1 MVSTPIAKSSFIQIS
16 FRWYIPKNP
25 DPFIGN
31 AKQKIGLKRLDP
43 GFLPLE
49 RFSPHRFP
57 IGTIDLGH
65 SFQVLWSKNGV
76 LERPAYQILNPRHL
90 T

>member
-43 GFLPLE
+43 GFLPLD
-49 RFSPHRFP
+49 RFSP
-57 IGTIDLGH
+57 IDFL
-65 SFQVLWSKNGV
+65 
-76 LERPAYQILNPRHL
+76 
-90 T
+90 